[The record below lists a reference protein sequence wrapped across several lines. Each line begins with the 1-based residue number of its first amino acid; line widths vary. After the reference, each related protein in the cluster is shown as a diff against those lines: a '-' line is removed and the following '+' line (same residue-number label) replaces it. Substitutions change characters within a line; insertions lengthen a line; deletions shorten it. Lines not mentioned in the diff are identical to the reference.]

1 VIEHIQVLTSVER
14 REDAVAI
21 ARAAV
26 EQRLAACVQVVGPVT
41 STYWW
46 KGKIETAQEWLCLI
60 KSRSDAYPAL
70 EAAIK
75 AVHPYENP
83 EIVATPI
90 AAGSREY
97 LRWLDEETAQ
107 SLRDG

>member
-1 VIEHIQVLTSVER
+1 VATHIQVFTTVER
-14 REDAVAI
+14 EEDATAL
-21 ARAAV
+21 ARAVV
-26 EQRLAACVQVVGPVT
+26 EQRLAACAQIVGPIN

-46 KGKIETAQEWLCLI
+46 KGKVETAREWLCVM
-60 KSRSDAYPAL
+60 KSRSDAYPSL

-97 LRWLDEETAQ
+97 LRWLDEETDKD
-107 SLRDG
+107 LRSK

>member
-1 VIEHIQVLTSVER
+1 M
-14 REDAVAI
+14 
-21 ARAAV
+21 
-26 EQRLAACVQVVGPVT
+26 
-41 STYWW
+41 
-46 KGKIETAQEWLCLI
+46 
-60 KSRSDAYPAL
+60 KSRSDAYPSL

-97 LRWLDEETAQ
+97 LRWLDEETDKD
-107 SLRDG
+107 LRSK